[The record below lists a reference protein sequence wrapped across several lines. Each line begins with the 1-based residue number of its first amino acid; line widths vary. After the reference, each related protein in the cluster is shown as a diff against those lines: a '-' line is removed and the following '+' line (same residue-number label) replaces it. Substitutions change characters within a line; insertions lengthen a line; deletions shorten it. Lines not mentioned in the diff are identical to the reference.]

1 MVDLLTVILAGI
13 AATLVMTGFSQ
24 LTAYLLKKP
33 FYVVIILATML
44 PFNKDLTPP
53 KLSTY
58 VAATILHYF
67 IGIVFA
73 YVHLWLILNGH
84 ITNNVLSALLYGVA
98 IGTIAIIG
106 WRLFFIIH
114 PNPPSLEATYF
125 VMIWL
130 GHIWLS
136 ITAAVIFSINP
147 LSTPAIENL

>member
-1 MVDLLTVILAGI
+1 MVDLLTVILAGV

-24 LTAYLLKKP
+24 ITAYLLKKN

-44 PFNKDLTPP
+44 PFNKHVTPP

-58 VAATILHYF
+58 VAATILHYL

-73 YVHLWLILNGH
+73 YVHLGLILNGY
-84 ITNNVLSALLYGVA
+84 IANNALSALLYGGV

-106 WRLFFIIH
+106 WRLFFMIH
-114 PNPPSLEATYF
+114 PNPPSVERTYF
-125 VMIWL
+125 VMIWI

-136 ITAAVIFSINP
+136 ITAAAIFWINP